1 MKANRQHKASVFA
14 FLFSEPARLRE
25 LYNALAGTNYD
36 ESAHIVINTLSDVV
50 FMNRIND
57 LSFTINDKL
66 VVLIEHQSTIN
77 PNMSIRLLFYI
88 ARIYE
93 KLIDNKKLYSRAK
106 VTIPRPEFIVL
117 YNGPDNHPDEST
129 MKLSDHFENGENYA
143 NIDLEL
149 QVRVYNINKGR
160 NPKLE
165 QQSKSLGDYAMLIAK
180 IREYELS
187 GLARG
192 EALKQAVQWCI
203 KQGYLQDF
211 LKIHSSE
218 VVNML
223 ITEWNWD
230 DAKEVWHEEGVA
242 EGIEKGLAKGS
253 REKQLE
259 IARKMK
265 QAGLD
270 MEQIFAFTGLSPEEI
285 TRL

>member
-36 ESAHIVINTLSDVV
+36 ESAHIVINTLSDAV

-77 PNMSIRLLFYI
+77 PNMALRLLFYI

-93 KLIDNKKLYSRAK
+93 KLIDNKKLYSGAK
-106 VTIPRPEFIVL
+106 LAVPRPEFIVL
-117 YNGPDNHPDEST
+117 YNGPGKHPDEST
-129 MKLSDHFENGENYA
+129 MKLSDHFENVENHA

-149 QVRVYNINKGR
+149 QVKVYNINKGR

-165 QQSKSLGDYAMLIAK
+165 QQSKSLGDYAMLVAK

-187 GLARG
+187 GMERG
-192 EALKQAVQWCI
+192 EALQQAVQWCI
-203 KQGYLQDF
+203 RHEYLQDF
-211 LKIHSSE
+211 LKLQALRFS
-218 VVNML
+218 
-223 ITEWNWD
+223 
-230 DAKEVWHEEGVA
+230 AKQFRGGEYV
-242 EGIEKGLAKGS
+242 IY
-253 REKQLE
+253 
-259 IARKMK
+259 
-265 QAGLD
+265 
-270 MEQIFAFTGLSPEEI
+270 
-285 TRL
+285 